1 MSPRNESGY
10 DPIGDP
16 RTGRPPLPQERE
28 RMRRSEPEEM
38 EPPDMSARA
47 ESFTGEGADG
57 QGSVGQSLRDA
68 GEAVSAR
75 VGETASA
82 AMEQGSELASA
93 ASGQI
98 QSYGEDLLA
107 FTRRRPLAALL
118 GAAVIGLVIGFLSR
132 NRA

>member
-38 EPPDMSARA
+38 ESGDPSARA
-47 ESFTGEGADG
+47 ASFTGENAEG
-57 QGSVGQSLRDA
+57 QGSMGQSLRDA

-75 VGETASA
+75 AGEAASA

-107 FTRRRPLAALL
+107 FARRRPLAALL